1 MSVTFAY
8 CVETAKD
15 MAIVAGE
22 FELLNCTIFND
33 FELPLNYISRFQR
46 QTQSRG
52 LSATAELFVCPM
64 LRMNIAFCHG
74 QNITLPVCVCV
85 SVCVRHTFYQLAYR
99 SDPSTDF
106 YS

>member
-33 FELPLNYISRFQR
+33 LE
-46 QTQSRG
+46 
-52 LSATAELFVCPM
+52 
-64 LRMNIAFCHG
+64 
-74 QNITLPVCVCV
+74 
-85 SVCVRHTFYQLAYR
+85 
-99 SDPSTDF
+99 
-106 YS
+106 